1 MEFDIHKYDRRTFS
15 DDDLTHKRIKALL
28 LWFEYEVYK
37 KDIPLSSQI
46 PMMTQ
51 WIKKLEAQEYYEVLP
66 FFTKM
71 RDDMIIESK
80 TVVVN
85 KVKKDVKVAEE
96 VVVEPLLIRLKTKII
111 NWFRLLF
118 NLK

>member
-1 MEFDIHKYDRRTFS
+1 MEFDIHKYDKITFS
-15 DDDLTHKRIKALL
+15 DDELTHKRIKALL

-37 KDIPLSSQI
+37 RNIPLSSQI
-46 PMMTQ
+46 PMMTN

-80 TVVVN
+80 SVVVK
-85 KVKKDVKVAEE
+85 KVKKDVKVSEE
-96 VVVEPLLIRLKTKII
+96 IVVEPLLIRIKNNII
-111 NWFRLLF
+111 NWCRLLF
-118 NLK
+118 KRK